1 MGFLDDLLE
10 RRALAALRT
19 IPYEAPRPVGAI
31 ALNATDTRYLSG
43 AYGAGLPLTNV
54 QFVSLEITNRNGTAV
69 LEVRPNGGQPYTVPA
84 AASRTITPT
93 VPMDYYE
100 IKATVAAVV
109 AGEVEVIEKGV
120 IRGPPQ

>member
-1 MGFLDDLLE
+1 MTARVPVDLWPQIAA
-10 RRALAALRT
+10 RAGQRA
-19 IPYEAPRPVGAI
+19 
-31 ALNATDTRYLSG
+31 
-43 AYGAGLPLTNV
+43 
-54 QFVSLEITNRNGTAV
+54 NRNGTAV